1 MHIVVLLQ
9 RQFVYRY
16 TSIIIIYIL
25 IFIFIAIPTF
35 SVSLPLS
42 SDYGCQC
49 VVFRIDDIQ
58 DYWIEKA
65 SIAAMD
71 LFISKN
77 LTLSVGLI
85 IHDIG
90 NDTILT
96 EKIEE
101 GLDRNLFELALH
113 GWDHEDFTTFDLQ
126 QQKDLLKKA
135 NEKNQIL
142 FGNKSQVFTPPYD
155 QFNNNTLKAMN
166 DLNIKILSSSLQA
179 ENDFNEGKDIFNLKV
194 KMINSGSV
202 SDSIYHLPS
211 TVSFYDYEDD
221 NRTKESLQDILN
233 KVDDSISKYGYS
245 VITFHAQDF
254 AKLDEEG
261 EFFDIVDIEQ
271 IEDLSLLIDTLKLK
285 NISASSFSGIVDL
298 KSSNE
303 LENYIK

>member
-1 MHIVVLLQ
+1 V
-9 RQFVYRY
+9 
-16 TSIIIIYIL
+16 T
-25 IFIFIAIPTF
+25 PTF
-35 SVSLPLS
+35 SLSLPLS

-58 DYWIEKA
+58 DYWIEQA
-65 SIAAMD
+65 QIAAMD

-77 LTLSVGLI
+77 LTLSVGLVI
-85 IHDIG
+85 DDVG
-90 NDTILT
+90 NDTVLT

-142 FGNKSQVFTPPYD
+142 FGNKSQVFIPPYD

-166 DLNIKILSSSLQA
+166 DLNISILSSSLDA
-179 ENDFNEGKDIFNLKV
+179 ENDFNEGKDISNLKI

-202 SDSIYHLPS
+202 GDGIYHLPS
-211 TVSFYDYEDD
+211 TVSFFDYKGE
-221 NRTKESLQDILN
+221 NRTKNSLQDILN

-245 VITFHAQDF
+245 VITFHPQDF

-261 EFFDIVDIEQ
+261 EFIDIVDSKQ
-271 IEDLSLLIDTLKLK
+271 IEDLSLLIDSLKLK

-298 KSSNE
+298 KSSN
-303 LENYIK
+303 Y

>member
-113 GWDHEDFTTFDLQ
+113 GWDHEDFTTFYLQ

-261 EFFDIVDIEQ
+261 EFIDIVDIEQ

-298 KSSNE
+298 KSSN
-303 LENYIK
+303 

>member
-1 MHIVVLLQ
+1 M
-9 RQFVYRY
+9 YRY
-16 TSIIIIYIL
+16 TSVIIIC
-25 IFIFIAIPTF
+25 IFIFIVTPTF
-35 SVSLPLS
+35 SLSLPLS

-58 DYWIEKA
+58 DYWMEQA
-65 SIAAMD
+65 QIAAMD

-77 LTLSVGLI
+77 LTLSVGLVI
-85 IHDIG
+85 DDVS
-90 NDTILT
+90 NDTVLT

-142 FGNKSQVFTPPYD
+142 FGNKSQVFIPPYD

-166 DLNIKILSSSLQA
+166 DLNINILSSSLQA
-179 ENDFNEGKDIFNLKV
+179 ENDFNEGKDIFNLKI

-202 SDSIYHLPS
+202 SDGIYHLPS
-211 TVSFYDYEDD
+211 TVSFFDYKDE
-221 NRTKESLQDILN
+221 NWTKNSLQDILN

-245 VITFHAQDF
+245 VITFHPQDF

-261 EFFDIVDIEQ
+261 EFIDVVDSKQ
-271 IEDLSLLIDTLKLK
+271 IEDLSLLIDSLKLK
-285 NISASSFSGIVDL
+285 NISTSSFSGIVDL
-298 KSSNE
+298 KSSNY
-303 LENYIK
+303 L

>member
-1 MHIVVLLQ
+1 M
-9 RQFVYRY
+9 YRY

-25 IFIFIAIPTF
+25 FFIFIVIPTF
-35 SVSLPLS
+35 SLPLPS
-42 SDYGCQC
+42 YYGCSC

-58 DYWIEKA
+58 DYWIQQA
-65 SIAAMD
+65 QIAVMD

-85 IHDIG
+85 IDDIG

-142 FGNKSQVFTPPYD
+142 FGNKSQVFTPPYGK
-155 QFNNNTLKAMN
+155 FNNNTLKAMN
-166 DLNIKILSSSLQA
+166 DLDIKILSSSLQT

-194 KMINSGSV
+194 KMINSSSV
-202 SDSIYHLPS
+202 GDGIYHLPS
-211 TVSFYDYEDD
+211 TVSFYDYKGE

-245 VITFHAQDF
+245 VITFHPQDF

-285 NISASSFSGIVDL
+285 NISISSFSDIVDL

>member
-1 MHIVVLLQ
+1 M
-9 RQFVYRY
+9 YGY
-16 TSIIIIYIL
+16 TSIIIIYIFIF

-85 IHDIG
+85 IDDIG

-96 EKIEE
+96 EKIKE
-101 GLDRNLFELALH
+101 GLNRNLFELALH

-126 QQKDLLKKA
+126 QQKDLIKKA

-142 FGNKSQVFTPPYD
+142 FGNKSQIFTPPYN
-155 QFNNNTLKAMN
+155 QFNNNTLKAMD
-166 DLNIKILSSSLQA
+166 DLNIKILSSSLQS

-202 SDSIYHLPS
+202 SDGIYHLPS

-221 NRTKESLQDILN
+221 NRTKNSLQDILN

-245 VITFHAQDF
+245 VISFHPQDF

-261 EFFDIVDIEQ
+261 GFIDVVDIEQ

-285 NISASSFSGIVDL
+285 NISASSFSGIAHF

-303 LENYIK
+303 LENDIK

>member
-1 MHIVVLLQ
+1 M
-9 RQFVYRY
+9 YRY
-16 TSIIIIYIL
+16 TSIIIIC
-25 IFIFIAIPTF
+25 IFIFNFNVIPTF
-35 SVSLPLS
+35 SLSLP
-42 SDYGCQC
+42 SDYGCSC
-49 VVFRIDDIQ
+49 VIFKIDDIQ
-58 DYWIEKA
+58 DYWIEQA
-65 SIAAMD
+65 SIAALD

-85 IHDIG
+85 MDDIG
-90 NDTILT
+90 NDTVLT

-142 FGNKSQVFTPPYD
+142 FGNKSQVFIPPYD

-166 DLNIKILSSSLQA
+166 DLNIKILSSSLQT
-179 ENDFNEGKDIFNLKV
+179 ENHFNEGEDIFNLKV

-202 SDSIYHLPS
+202 GDGIYHLPS
-211 TVSFYDYEDD
+211 TVSFYDIGNE
-221 NRTKESLQDILN
+221 NRTKNSLQDILN
-233 KVDDSISKYGYS
+233 KVNDSISKYGYS
-245 VITFHAQDF
+245 VITFHPQDF
-254 AKLDEEG
+254 AKLNEEG
-261 EFFDIVDIEQ
+261 EFIDIVDSKQ

-285 NISASSFSGIVDL
+285 NISTSSFYGIVDL

-303 LENYIK
+303 LENDMR

>member
-1 MHIVVLLQ
+1 M
-9 RQFVYRY
+9 YRY
-16 TSIIIIYIL
+16 RNIIVICFL
-25 IFIFIAIPTF
+25 IFIFIVIPTF
-35 SVSLPLS
+35 SVSFSVSLPIS
-42 SDYGCQC
+42 SNYGCQC

-58 DYWIEKA
+58 DYWIDQA
-65 SIAAMD
+65 QIAAMD

-85 IHDIG
+85 MDDIG

-96 EKIEE
+96 EKVEE

-126 QQKDLLKKA
+126 QQKDLIKKA
-135 NEKNQIL
+135 NEKTQIL

-155 QFNNNTLKAMN
+155 QFNHNTLKALN

-179 ENDFNEGKDIFNLKV
+179 ENDLNEGKDIFNLKV

-202 SDSIYHLPS
+202 GDGIYHLPS
-211 TVSFYDYEDD
+211 TVSFYDYEDE

-245 VITFHAQDF
+245 VITIHPQDF
-254 AKLDEEG
+254 AKLDEQG
-261 EFFDIVDIEQ
+261 EFIDIVDREQ
-271 IEDLSLLIDTLKLK
+271 VEDLSLLIDTLKSK
-285 NISASSFSGIVDL
+285 NISASSFSAIVDL

-303 LENYIK
+303 LENDIK

>member
-1 MHIVVLLQ
+1 M
-9 RQFVYRY
+9 YRY
-16 TSIIIIYIL
+16 RNIIVICFL
-25 IFIFIAIPTF
+25 IFIFIVIPTF
-35 SVSLPLS
+35 SVSFSVSLPIS

-58 DYWIEKA
+58 DYWIEQA
-65 SIAAMD
+65 QIAAMD

-85 IHDIG
+85 MDDIG

-96 EKIEE
+96 EKVEE

-126 QQKDLLKKA
+126 QQKDLIKKA
-135 NEKNQIL
+135 NEKTQIL

-155 QFNNNTLKAMN
+155 QFNHNTLKALN

-179 ENDFNEGKDIFNLKV
+179 ENDLNEGKDIFNLKV

-202 SDSIYHLPS
+202 GDGIYYLPS
-211 TVSFYDYEDD
+211 TVSLYDYEDE

-245 VITFHAQDF
+245 VITIHPQDF

-261 EFFDIVDIEQ
+261 KFIDIVDREQ
-271 IEDLSLLIDTLKLK
+271 VEDLSLLIDTLKSK
-285 NISASSFSGIVDL
+285 NISASSFSAIVDL

-303 LENYIK
+303 LENDI